1 MLRELPREQSID
13 ELGESLLIATPQEMI
28 GKLAPYAELGINR
41 VILNM
46 NFGLDAQ
53 ETLDAIQCFAED
65 VLPHFII
72 SDAPMVAQ

>member
-28 GKLAPYAELGINR
+28 GKLAPYAALGINR
-41 VILNM
+41 VILSM
-46 NFGLDAQ
+46 NSGLELQ
-53 ETLDAIQCFAED
+53 QTLDAIPCFAEEVMPD
-65 VLPHFII
+65 FII